1 MVSLWPRARISY
13 CKEILHGLRTF
24 QHAFIRTLDIFQCHV
39 CHYCRYKLLP
49 QLHFGQNKRVSYAS
63 GKHTF
68 HVVIRSDARVFLCLQ
83 PVCAIKANDQKAQDK
98 LTVAILPVQFVALCV
113 EPPREAIHDVVVG
126 SAANEIAVRMKLPTH
141 AVQR

>member
-1 MVSLWPRARISY
+1 MDLQLLELFLA
-13 CKEILHGLRTF
+13 LRVF
-24 QHAFIRTLDIFQCHV
+24 LAC
-39 CHYCRYKLLP
+39 
-49 QLHFGQNKRVSYAS
+49 S
-63 GKHTF
+63 GKSSFTH
-68 HVVIRSDARVFLCLQ
+68 ARVFLCLQ